1 MTRHHV
7 DCDVLNATLERDAN
21 EAHGLDPTLNNAP
34 DPSDYACN
42 SECQPEIA
50 YVTGTITFDNGE
62 TVEFELMP
70 DHHTRDGNTREY
82 LGYAV
87 DPCEAMHKALVDG
100 DCFYNGEEN

>member
-7 DCDVLNATLERDAN
+7 DCDVYQATLEA
-21 EAHGLDPTLNNAP
+21 ETIETFGLDDEPPN
-34 DPSDYACN
+34 PSDYACN

-100 DCFYNGEEN
+100 DCFYNGEED